1 MKRVPATVITGFL
14 GAGKTTL
21 VRHLLEH
28 ANGRRIALIVNEFGD
43 QGVDGSLLE
52 ACDLPNCGPEDI
64 VELANGCLCCTVA
77 DEFLPTMERLLDR
90 ALPPEHI
97 VIETSGLA
105 LPKPLVKAFDWPTM
119 RPRVT
124 VDGVVVVVDGPAFAA
139 GRFASSPAEMAKP
152 DHDNPIEE
160 TFVEQLGC
168 ADLVLLNKSDLIP
181 TYALPEVEAA
191 LAAKLRPGVQLV
203 STRHGAVD
211 ARLLLGLE
219 AAAEDDLAARPSL
232 HDSATDHDHDDF
244 DSLAVPVAAVADPA
258 GAVARLARVLAAHD
272 LLRLKGFL
280 AVAGK
285 ELRHVVQAVGPRV
298 SGYYDRPWGA
308 GEARAGRLVVIGR
321 KGFDRTAVTS
331 AISAAVSG

>member
-1 MKRVPATVITGFL
+1 MSKIPATVVSGFL

-28 ANGRRIALIVNEFGD
+28 ANGKRIALIVNEFGD

-77 DEFLPTMERLLDR
+77 DEFLPTMEKLLDR
-90 ALPPEHI
+90 LQPPDHI

-124 VDGVVVVVDGPAFAA
+124 VDGVVIVVDGPAFAA
-139 GRFASSPAEMAKP
+139 GTFASTPEQMARP

-160 TFVEQLGC
+160 TFVDQLAC
-168 ADLVLLNKSDLIP
+168 ADLVLINKSDLIP
-181 TYALPEVEAA
+181 VDALPGVEAD
-191 LAAKLRPGVQLV
+191 LRAKLRPGVKLV
-203 STRHGAVD
+203 TTRHGAADV
-211 ARLLLGLE
+211 RLLLGLD

-244 DSLAVPVAAVADPA
+244 DSFAVPVPAVADPTRV
-258 GAVARLARVLAAHD
+258 VARLAQVLESHD
-272 LLRLKGFL
+272 ILRLKGFL
-280 AVAGK
+280 AVTGK
-285 ELRHVVQAVGPRV
+285 ELRHVVQAVGTRV
-298 SGYYDRPWGA
+298 SGYYDRPWSGS
-308 GEARAGRLVVIGR
+308 EPRAGRLVVIGM
-321 KGFDRTAVTS
+321 KGLPQA
-331 AISAAVSG
+331 AISAAIQAAVTG